1 MIANILSVGLIVAQ
15 AAMAT
20 PLAADMGAPV
30 GTAPDGTAIARVAAD
45 CSGAAAQVVGQTG
58 GQLLSASAETQ
69 GGKVVCVITVL
80 VPGNGS
86 ERPKKVTVS
95 VPQ

>member
-1 MIANILSVGLIVAQ
+1 MTANLLSVALIAVQ
-15 AAMAT
+15 TAMA
-20 PLAADMGAPV
+20 PAPAAEMR
-30 GTAPDGTAIARVAAD
+30 TPDGTAIVAAAAD
-45 CSGAAAQVVGQTG
+45 CSGAAARVVSQTG
-58 GQLLSASAETQ
+58 GQLLSAASQNQ
-69 GGKVVCVITVL
+69 GGQTVCVVTVL